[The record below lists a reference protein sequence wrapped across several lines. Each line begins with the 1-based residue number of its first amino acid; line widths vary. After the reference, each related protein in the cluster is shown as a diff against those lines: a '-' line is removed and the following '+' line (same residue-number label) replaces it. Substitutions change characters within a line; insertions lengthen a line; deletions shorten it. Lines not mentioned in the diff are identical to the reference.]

1 MIEIGLTEY
10 FGMAEAI
17 GIIGTMLVVL
27 YFSRNKHRNC
37 QKILKLRS

>member
-27 YFSRNKHRNC
+27 YF
-37 QKILKLRS
+37 QKTNTETVRRY